1 MDDLKSELT
10 GKFETLMVSL
20 MRPARIFDAHALKHA
35 IKVRGKGLNM
45 FYKIFVGVFL
55 CIGINIQLVK
65 EKLIKFFLNSRKN
78 YKYYAAVKKKKS
90 TVL

>member
-35 IKVRGKGLNM
+35 IKVRGKGLNT
-45 FYKIFVGVFL
+45 FYKIFVGIFL
-55 CIGINIQLVK
+55 CIGMHV
-65 EKLIKFFLNSRKN
+65 
-78 YKYYAAVKKKKS
+78 
-90 TVL
+90 